1 MLALHLQA
9 DNYLDEYLDAQRLRG
24 RRKSTIEAYTLFLKR
39 FLTAV
44 NKPVPCIQTKD
55 IRMFLMREKDQGNIP
70 ATIANKITILRSFF
84 FWLYRERLIDS
95 NPAEF
100 VEAPHIP
107 EPPPKFLSQDELEAI
122 RDAAAGY
129 LLREVIVEVLYSSG
143 VRVSELVALDWRDIN
158 FALKQAAVRDGKG
171 GNARIVPISTRAVR
185 LLHRLKDTRK
195 DAQPCIFRSLYNK
208 RMAKATVQWHIREL
222 GVRAGLTFQL
232 TPHQLRH
239 SLATHLL
246 TAGMPLDQ
254 IQVILGHQ
262 SIKTT
267 QRYAKTQL
275 QNVEHYYRRV
285 FP

>member
-1 MLALHLQA
+1 MSLSNTFAHK
-9 DNYLDEYLDAQRLRG
+9 G
-24 RRKSTIEAYTLFLKR
+24 RQFIRYPKGIAVFL
-39 FLTAV
+39 
-44 NKPVPCIQTKD
+44 P
-55 IRMFLMREKDQGNIP
+55 NI
-70 ATIANKITILRSFF
+70 
-84 FWLYRERLIDS
+84 Y
-95 NPAEF
+95 
-100 VEAPHIP
+100 
-107 EPPPKFLSQDELEAI
+107 
-122 RDAAAGY
+122 
-129 LLREVIVEVLYSSG
+129 
-143 VRVSELVALDWRDIN
+143 
-158 FALKQAAVRDGKG
+158 
-171 GNARIVPISTRAVR
+171 
-185 LLHRLKDTRK
+185 
-195 DAQPCIFRSLYNK
+195 K